1 MGLLDSIR
9 NMIPSGKPVN
19 INSKKP
25 LYVEVTAHSIFDKY
39 SSYPSNGLTPERL
52 ARIFKE
58 ADIGNVY
65 RQMELFEEMEE
76 KDPHLYSVLQTRK
89 NSVVGTN
96 FDILPFSDEPRD
108 KEIAD
113 FVADCI
119 NNIESIE
126 DIFMDLLDAIGKGF
140 AIAEIMWDFDG
151 SHVIVKDILW
161 RHQKKFFYDENDIM
175 KVMTEENPQGIE
187 LPLNKFII
195 HKYKAKSGHP
205 TRAGVLRVC
214 AWMYLFKNYDIKD
227 WVAFTEVYGMP
238 LRLGKYGPNTSEE
251 DKNALMQA
259 LIQLGSD
266 AAGIISDT
274 TSIEFQEANK
284 SSSQNIYEALAN
296 FCNAEISK
304 AILGQTLTTEVG
316 SSGSFAAS
324 KTHEGVRQDLKEAD
338 CKSLAQTL
346 LRDLIAPLCYFNF
359 GETQRLPWIKFHYE
373 EVQDLKE
380 LADTYSILIKDIRL
394 PVSTEHVY
402 ETFGIP
408 KPEEGQELIKP
419 DVPTPA
425 VTSQAMKDEV
435 KLLELK
441 NSESDKFQ
449 EGIDSLADNAIK
461 ASIPIIKKLY
471 EPITKVMNEVSSL
484 EELRDKL
491 PEVYSKMDT
500 QELEDLVSRVMFVA
514 DLTGRMKEYTQDEE
528 E

>member
-1 MGLLDSIR
+1 MVS
-9 NMIPSGKPVN
+9 NKAVN
-19 INSKKP
+19 TNSRKASYIEIAP
-25 LYVEVTAHSIFDKY
+25 HSIFDKY

-58 ADIGNVY
+58 ADVGNVY

-119 NNIESIE
+119 NNIASIE
-126 DIFMDLLDAIGKGF
+126 DIFTDLLDAIGKGF
-140 AIAEIMWDFDG
+140 AVGEIMWGFDG

-175 KVMTEENPQGIE
+175 KVITEESPQGIE
-187 LPLNKFII
+187 LPPNKFII

-251 DKNALMQA
+251 DKKALMQA

-274 TSIEFQEANK
+274 TSVEFQEANK

-324 KTHEGVRQDLKEAD
+324 KTHDGVRQDLKEAD

-373 EVQDLKE
+373 EAQDLKE
-380 LADTYSILIKDIRL
+380 LADTYSVLIKDIRL

-419 DVPTPA
+419 DPPAATTPPMMNNGA
-425 VTSQAMKDEV
+425 KIMKFKSD
-435 KLLELK
+435 L
-441 NSESDKFQ
+441 DKFQ
-449 EGIDSLADNAIK
+449 TGIDELADNSLK
-461 ASIPIIKKLY
+461 ASIPIFQKMY
-471 EPITKVMNEVSSL
+471 EPIQKLMNEVGSL

-491 PEVYSKMDT
+491 PEVYSKMNT
-500 QELEDLVSRVMFVA
+500 QELEDLVSRAMFVA
-514 DLTGRMKEYTQDEE
+514 DLTGRMKEYAQDDQE
-528 E
+528 